1 VSEGKRVGLWL
12 VDSVAA
18 IADNFAM
25 KIRLVTFSL
34 AVLSVAFAA
43 PCLGQWYLGGEVG
56 YTRHTF
62 GASYTFA
69 VGEPD
74 TYVNTAQGVEGGV
87 IGGYTFAGQG
97 QVSLSIQGRVAGNT
111 ARWKLDVVDEY
122 SGTPQGGPASLAYDM
137 PWGYSLSLV
146 PGVRVGPSS
155 RLVAEFGIGQSL
167 VREVKTSAQ
176 STRYD
181 YSDWAFSYAFG
192 AGVHHRL
199 GERWELRGTYRYI
212 RCASFS
218 YSGAFPDGTVWEHVT
233 DTPHTHQVCFGLV
246 YRWE

>member
-1 VSEGKRVGLWL
+1 MLSI
-12 VDSVAA
+12 DSATA
-18 IADNFAM
+18 ITDNFFM
-25 KIRLVTFSL
+25 KKQSIALC
-34 AVLSVAFAA
+34 VAFILTVCGW
-43 PCLGQWYLGGEVG
+43 PCLGQWYLGGEAG
-56 YTRHTF
+56 YARPTF

-74 TYVNTAQGVEGGV
+74 AYVNTAQGAEGGV

-97 QVSLSIQGRVAGNT
+97 LVSLSIQGRVAGNM
-111 ARWKLDVVDEY
+111 AQWQLDVVDEY
-122 SGTPQGGPASLAYDM
+122 SGTSQGGPASLASDI

-167 VREVKTSAQ
+167 VREVKMSTQ